1 VLVIASMKGWQHLGG
16 WGGNGC
22 GGMGWRMRVG
32 KVVVK

>member
-1 VLVIASMKGWQHLGG
+1 MIASMKGWRRLGG

-22 GGMGWRMRVG
+22 GGMGLWIRVG